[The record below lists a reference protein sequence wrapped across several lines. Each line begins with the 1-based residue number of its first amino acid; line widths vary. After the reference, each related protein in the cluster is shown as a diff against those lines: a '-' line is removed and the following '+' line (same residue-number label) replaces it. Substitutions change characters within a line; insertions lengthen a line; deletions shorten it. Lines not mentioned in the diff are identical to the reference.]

1 MEIQNFSLTGLTNE
15 EHYKFMFDA
24 NSLIIAAGAST
35 LSIVNEYDIF
45 KKAFLNEDEALGFV
59 RKSSITDNINAA
71 DLNRDTTLKGFKKGI
86 ESFLSHFKPAN
97 REAANRLLVFLNN
110 FGNVTAKSYEEE
122 SAAIIKI
129 VSLLKTTHADDINTL
144 SMMEWVEELES
155 NNNAFDQLMTD
166 RFDEADDKTRLRMK
180 NVRKEIDKAYKAI
193 AKRINALI
201 IVNGEATY
209 TDFVNK
215 LNLRIDYYT
224 KAKPGSKPDEDKDA
238 KQ

>member
-1 MEIQNFSLTGLTNE
+1 MEINEIGLKRLTNE

-24 NSLIIAAGAST
+24 NSLIVSEDAST

-45 KKAFLNEDEALGFV
+45 KSGFLNEGEALGFV
-59 RKSSITDNINAA
+59 RKSSITDNIFAA
-71 DLNRDTTLKGFKKGI
+71 DLTRDTTLKGLKKGI
-86 ESFLSHFKPAN
+86 DSFLSHFKPAN

-129 VSLLKTTHADDINTL
+129 VSELKTTHAADINTL
-144 SMMEWVEELES
+144 GLMEWVDELEA
-155 NNNAFDQLMTD
+155 NNNAFDQLMNN

-180 NVRKEIDKAYKAI
+180 EVRKEIDKAYKAV

-209 TDFVNK
+209 TSFVNK
-215 LNLRIDYYT
+215 LNLRIDYYS
-224 KAKPGSKPDEDKDA
+224 KAKPGNKPDDDQDA
-238 KQ
+238 NQ